1 MRPRSIKQV
10 IIQSEVQ
17 LELVR
22 QEIRICFLAGS
33 CHLPFKVTKER
44 LRSHGACLSFPDH
57 LDGTLLDVAQ
67 VMQLKQELFS
77 WSLEV
82 PAECSCFSWI
92 SLPWFDTQQND
103 DDSQFF
109 SGGDNTNLGLLP
121 SSH

>member
-82 PAECSCFSWI
+82 PAGNA
-92 SLPWFDTQQND
+92 L
-103 DDSQFF
+103 QFF
-109 SGGDNTNLGLLP
+109 EDKFASFGKEKDR
-121 SSH
+121 SHCNYKSYEVP

>member
-17 LELVR
+17 LEL
-22 QEIRICFLAGS
+22 G
-33 CHLPFKVTKER
+33 
-44 LRSHGACLSFPDH
+44 LRSHGAYLLFPVH

-82 PAECSCFSWI
+82 PA
-92 SLPWFDTQQND
+92 
-103 DDSQFF
+103 
-109 SGGDNTNLGLLP
+109 G
-121 SSH
+121 